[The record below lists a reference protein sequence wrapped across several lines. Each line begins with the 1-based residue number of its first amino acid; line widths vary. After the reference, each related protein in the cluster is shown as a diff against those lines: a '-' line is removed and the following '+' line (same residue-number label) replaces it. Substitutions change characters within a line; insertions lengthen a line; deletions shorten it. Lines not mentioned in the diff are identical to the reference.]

1 VIIEAKRLGLD
12 NAEVAQSM
20 MMVAL
25 KDERDAAIA
34 KGNETLEVLNH
45 AVASNQV
52 CERERGR
59 GGGRGEISETMFV
72 CICMLV
78 FILATCDC

>member
-52 CERERGR
+52 CR
-59 GGGRGEISETMFV
+59 GRGEISETMFV
-72 CICMLV
+72 CIYMLV
-78 FILATCDC
+78 FILATCVC